1 MSITKIERKYIDAKY
16 YVLDE
21 IISTAET
28 VNYRKRTRDSYN
40 KQMHL
45 FTHLCSI
52 YASAFGESLS
62 VTFDSD
68 GFIEKVI
75 EREEYMI
82 RKFSKSP
89 IDWGCSNV
97 TI

>member
-1 MSITKIERKYIDAKY
+1 MSITKIERKYIDAKD

-21 IISTAET
+21 IICIAET
-28 VNYRKRTRDSYN
+28 INYRKRTRDCYG
-40 KQMHL
+40 KQMYL

-68 GFIEKVI
+68 GFIEKII

-82 RKFSKSP
+82 RKFSKNP
-89 IDWGCSNV
+89 IDWGVS
-97 TI
+97 